1 MKRLVFL
8 SVLILIPYFLAAAD
22 QDYARKP
29 LVSVVLKDGS
39 TMDFKFDAIT
49 DTEVIG
55 LDRTTLKQIKLPR
68 NRVASI
74 RFGEAKNI
82 QMRPGEEGILLSD
95 GTVIHGHIVGVDND
109 QNFLI
114 RRSPNAEPES
124 VPWAK
129 VTLVHLGNPT
139 APVGGPPA
147 QGKRVVVP
155 ATAQWIDTGIDV
167 KTGDEIWVTA
177 PENGFISCGA
187 AAGSVNPD
195 GANPFMSDPNRPL
208 PDVKACALIGR
219 IGQGTPFRIGLNRTP
234 IRAPESGNLRLGIND
249 YDFRDNSG
257 EWVVYVKTEASGL
270 AGGGASP
277 PPTEHV
283 PGRETVNV
291 PANQPWTVTNIVVHE
306 GQKLSFKVPPGTTIN
321 CGPQLANVNADG
333 ADPYF
338 MDPKRP
344 RPDLKACTLIGRVG
358 NGQPFK
364 IGLNVTPV
372 PVKDRGKLALGINDY
387 SFQDNSGDFGVV
399 VEVE

>member
-8 SVLILIPYFLAAAD
+8 SVLMLIPYFLGAAD
-22 QDYARKP
+22 QDFARKP
-29 LVSVVLKDGS
+29 RVTVVLKDGS
-39 TMDFKFDAIT
+39 TVDFKFDAIT

-68 NRVASI
+68 NRVVSI
-74 RFGEAKNI
+74 QFGEPKSG
-82 QMRPGEEGILLSD
+82 QMRPGEEGLVLSD
-95 GTVIHGHIVGVDND
+95 GTVIHGHIVGVDKD

-114 RRSPNAEPES
+114 RRSPNAEPEA

-139 APVGGPPA
+139 SPVIAPPT
-147 QGKRVVVP
+147 QGKRVVVSS
-155 ATAQWIDTGIDV
+155 TDQWADTGIDV
-167 KTGDEIWVTA
+167 KAGDRIWITA
-177 PENGFISCGA
+177 PENGYISCGA
-187 AAGSVNPD
+187 GAGSVNPD
-195 GANPFMSDPNRPL
+195 GANPFVRDPNRPL

-219 IGQGTPFRIGLNRTP
+219 IGQGAPFKIGLNRTP
-234 IRAPESGNLRLGIND
+234 ILAQESGNLRLGIND

-257 EWVVYVKTEASGL
+257 EWIVYVKTEESGL
-270 AGGGASP
+270 AGGANP
-277 PPTEHV
+277 PPPEHV
-283 PGRETVNV
+283 PARETVNV
-291 PANQPWTVTNIVVHE
+291 PANQPWVVTNIVVHE

-321 CGPQLANVNADG
+321 CGPQLVNVNADG

-338 MDPKRP
+338 LDPKRP

-364 IGLNVTPV
+364 IGLIQTPV

-387 SFQDNSGDFGVV
+387 SFQDNSGGFGVV